1 MTDYTFILGKNWLLS
16 LAELILYLQDRD
28 LIVRVKDHSRNA
40 AIVEMKERLDLE
52 QIVEIQSALGGSFKL
67 GEVITSFDKELV
79 KDAFPRRG
87 KPDKTA
93 RKKLQ
98 GCEWT
103 EKIWKGRKYNKVR
116 FGVSS
121 YPMIDRR
128 PEVDLKRFTYGLNQW
143 IKSKLLSEG
152 VRKASFFIYEE
163 PDRRDK
169 RRASVALWPHT
180 IARHGLLVPPNA
192 EILATFTDSKLYL
205 SKTIV
210 VYDSQLQKYRDESR
224 PYISAEISTSPKI
237 CRTLLNFAGA
247 RPGETV
253 LDPFCGTGTLLMEAI
268 MLGIRAIGIDVDP
281 DVLQGAHQNIMWLS
295 RDLGEHV
302 DFELIRGDSREVA
315 EILSESVDAIA
326 FEPHLGPV
334 LEEKPD
340 TKTAEGIIEDLT
352 ELYNTVLRGLSK
364 VLKPGGRIGMTLPVL
379 ISKQETHA
387 IDLSRILM
395 GTDFEVGLLLP
406 DSIIDKS
413 LATDNRITIS
423 PNRDRLPERKM
434 GQQVQRELIMLIKA

>member
-1 MTDYTFILGKNWLLS
+1 MTDYAFILGKNWLLS

-28 LIVRVKDHSRNA
+28 LIVKVRDHSRNV
-40 AIVEMKERLDLE
+40 AIIEMNQRLDLE
-52 QIVEIQSALGGSFKL
+52 QIVEIQSALGGCFKL
-67 GEVITSFDKELV
+67 GEVITTYEKDLV
-79 KDAFPRRG
+79 TDAFPRKG
-87 KPDKTA
+87 KPDKSA
-93 RKKLQ
+93 RKTMQ
-98 GCEWT
+98 RCDWT
-103 EKIWKGRKYNKVR
+103 EKIWKNRRYNKVK
-116 FGVSS
+116 FGVST
-121 YPMIDRR
+121 YPMIDRK
-128 PEVDLKRFTYGLNQW
+128 PDVDLRKFTYGLNQW
-143 IKSKLLSEG
+143 IKNKLLADG
-152 VRKASFFIYEE
+152 IRKASFFIYDE

-205 SKTIV
+205 SKTVV

-224 PYISAEISTSPKI
+224 PYVSAEISTSPKI

-302 DFELIRGDSREVA
+302 DFELIRGDSRQVVD
-315 EILSESVDAIA
+315 ILHEPVDSVA

-340 TKTAEGIIEDLT
+340 AKTADEIIEDLT
-352 ELYNTVLRGLSK
+352 ELYNTVLRGLSE
-364 VLKPGGRIGMTLPVL
+364 VLKPRGRVGMTLPL
-379 ISKQETHA
+379 IKSTKDIHS
-387 IDLSRILM
+387 IDISRILL
-395 GTDFEVGLLLP
+395 GTDFEIGLLLP
-406 DSIIDKS
+406 DSMLDKS
-413 LATDNRITIS
+413 LARDSRIVIN

-434 GQQVQRELIMLIKA
+434 GQLVQRELIMLIKV